1 MKNVIY
7 FVLVLFLFEL
17 NASETEMNA
26 TDEMMIINSG
36 LADYDGKKITLSD
49 NVVVKHELGTI
60 SANHIVFL
68 PVSNT
73 KPSFA
78 LLQLNDNVIISL
90 TEGGQLSCSKADI
103 DYQKLTGTFLGGS
116 QREYVVYTENCRG
129 EEGNISLILKSR
141 KLEIQIKRDEENNQ
155 APKSLVSR
163 IVADSNVTINY
174 DHNFIAVAD
183 YAIYQRLEP
192 LESDFSFAL
201 PGIITL
207 QASPQRGICRVTNRE
222 GDMIKANQIS
232 IDTNKQELAFSNPK
246 GAINLAH
253 ITKKSGRVDFSAG
266 NLLWD
271 QINGKLT
278 LKDNVVVS
286 QNGMGKLKTD
296 HEVYL
301 IQEVIDGRKQLSFIE
316 SLSDTTLIYTHLD
329 KNLEYT
335 LNCYGGLCVDHKKL
349 EANLK
354 SPKDDNGKYLKN
366 KQVLF
371 QDNRG
376 EIFADELQIIYGMEN
391 QTIYPEKIILTGN
404 VRVLNYLSPSNEKTS
419 SVLQYALADTIE
431 YFPRTEEMLF
441 KANENRRVLFYDKA
455 NNLEVSAPA
464 LKLKRDIDTKKQSIQ
479 GLGDVRFS
487 FIEKEFQQMRKRFSF
502 DK

>member
-1 MKNVIY
+1 M
-7 FVLVLFLFEL
+7 
-17 NASETEMNA
+17 NASEREKDSN
-26 TDEMMIINSG
+26 DEMMIINSG

-60 SANHIVFL
+60 SANHIVLL
-68 PVSNT
+68 PVPNT

-78 LLQLNDNVIISL
+78 LLQMSENVKISL

-103 DYQKLTGTFLGGS
+103 DYQKLTGTFLGGI

-129 EEGNISLILKSR
+129 QEANIPLILKSR
-141 KLEIQIKRDEENNQ
+141 KLEIQIKRDDENNES
-155 APKSLVSR
+155 PKSLISR
-163 IVADSNVTINY
+163 IVADNNVTINY

-192 LESDFSFAL
+192 VESDCSFAL
-201 PGIITL
+201 PGLITL
-207 QASPQRGICRVTNRE
+207 QASPQRGICRVTNRD

-271 QINGKLT
+271 QTKGKLT
-278 LKDNVVVS
+278 LKDNVEIS
-286 QNGMGKLKTD
+286 QNGIGKLKTD
-296 HEVYL
+296 HEVNL
-301 IQEVIDGRKQLSFIE
+301 IQEDIEGRKQLSFIE
-316 SLSDTTLIYTHLD
+316 SLSDTTLTYTHVD

-335 LNCYGGLCVDHKKL
+335 LTCYGGLCVDHKKL

-354 SPKDDNGKYLKN
+354 SPKDSKN

-376 EIFADELQIIYGMEN
+376 EIFADEVKIIYGLEN
-391 QTIYPEKIILTGN
+391 QTIYPEKIILTGH

-419 SVLQYALADTIE
+419 SVLQYALADMIE

-441 KANENRRVLFYDKA
+441 KADENRRVLFYDKA

-487 FIEKEFQQMRKRFSF
+487 FIEKEFQQMRKRFSL